1 MLYSRSMSMNNS
13 RRRRARLTASRL
25 RRSRLLTE
33 VAMRKMNLD
42 PEKTIK
48 MEHISEQ
55 LSADDTSFFRHI
67 FRQIDIDNSGIMLRS
82 ELHDALTLLGITPSD
97 KELDEYLL
105 IADADGSKAIDL
117 QEWIVLCGM
126 LVTPPHDEE
135 DLLGAFHC
143 LFPNEQDIPVVV
155 FRTKMQRILEN
166 AYAHLP
172 DSNQHEVSCYVD
184 DILSALDPNNTEC
197 IDVQECIRILSTPY
211 HGRPALPPSPKA
223 GQQEDKHF
231 SKREKQNDQES
242 DNE

>member
-1 MLYSRSMSMNNS
+1 MLYSRSTSMNNS

-25 RRSRLLTE
+25 RRSKLLTE

-42 PEKTIK
+42 PAKTMQ
-48 MEHISEQ
+48 MEYISEQ
-55 LSADDTSFFRHI
+55 LSPEDISFFRHI
-67 FRQIDIDNSGIMLRS
+67 FRQIDS
-82 ELHDALTLLGITPSD
+82 
-97 KELDEYLL
+97 
-105 IADADGSKAIDL
+105 SKAIDL

-135 DLLGAFHC
+135 DLLGAFQC
-143 LFPNEQDIPVVV
+143 LFPNEEDIPVVV

-184 DILSALDPNNTEC
+184 DILSALDPNDTEC

-211 HGRPALPPSPKA
+211 HGNPYPPSPTAQKH
-223 GQQEDKHF
+223 QQ
-231 SKREKQNDQES
+231 
-242 DNE
+242 